1 MTSIKIL
8 GVSEDLEVFED
19 RLIITPRGV
28 LGFLTKGLKGS
39 KEIPFSSITAVQF
52 KDAGLLF
59 SGYIQFTIPGGKESS
74 GGLWAAT
81 SDENT
86 VMFAKDVSQEMQKA
100 KVFIQ
105 ERIGRTTLVTAP
117 SLADE
122 IMKLKNLKDN
132 GAITDEEFNV
142 MKMNLLKK
150 SA

>member
-105 ERIGRTTLVTAP
+105 ERIGRTTLVTAT

-132 GAITDEEFNV
+132 GAITDEEF
-142 MKMNLLKK
+142 
-150 SA
+150 